1 MKKSVIVLCAFIA
14 TLFVVCSCSENSKM
28 SEQHQESE
36 SSYEQLELALNAY
49 SDSYVSSTETKGP
62 FWKRLGNIFMC
73 DGIGAPQVH

>member
-49 SDSYVSSTETKGP
+49 SDSYVSSTETRNQRSFLETTRKH
-62 FWKRLGNIFMC
+62 LY
-73 DGIGAPQVH
+73 V

>member
-49 SDSYVSSTETKGP
+49 SDSYVSSTETKVL
-62 FWKRLGNIFMC
+62 FGNDSETSLCVM
-73 DGIGAPQVH
+73 V

>member
-49 SDSYVSSTETKGP
+49 SDS
-62 FWKRLGNIFMC
+62 
-73 DGIGAPQVH
+73 